1 MLASGPRKMLES
13 CQPFCIRLRSM
24 RILINGYEAND
35 LLLIEEG
42 SGLLIP
48 KGIVEVKT
56 EVSSVEQ
63 VVADVGGE
71 VSSLN

>member
-1 MLASGPRKMLES
+1 MSIA
-13 CQPFCIRLRSM
+13 IYRS
-24 RILINGYEAND
+24 RTRD

-56 EVSSVEQ
+56 ELMTGAEAGGVVSL
-63 VVADVGGE
+63 
-71 VSSLN
+71 SS

>member
-1 MLASGPRKMLES
+1 MSIAIAVTEGH
-13 CQPFCIRLRSM
+13 
-24 RILINGYEAND
+24 D

-56 EVSSVEQ
+56 EVSSS
-63 VVADVGGE
+63 AVGSGGCWRGCALAMIE
-71 VSSLN
+71 SSRSE